1 MSTYYPNEFLPEN
14 QDLDVP
20 KTRNYF
26 RNKLPLDETSKNQDD
41 IDVVANFGKKQEF
54 TTSSINN
61 TDVLNTY
68 ETNKNIDNN
77 KSKSNSTSKSR
88 ITRVNIDSRLR
99 NTQPKH
105 ILDSKLNNLQ
115 NKANKKIILPD
126 EKLQFLLGIN
136 EEQELTYFN
145 LQKYMNKH
153 FISEPVS
160 TI

>member
-105 ILDSKLNNLQ
+105 ILDSKLNNLHKYLTFSILNDLPEHNSRNSLQ
-115 NKANKKIILPD
+115 QLVRFTTERKK
-126 EKLQFLLGIN
+126 
-136 EEQELTYFN
+136 
-145 LQKYMNKH
+145 
-153 FISEPVS
+153 
-160 TI
+160 